1 MRAQLLR
8 SQGQDPPGISVHPSP
23 GFHESQMAMT
33 DEKLLD
39 FKMRLNSERK
49 AITDRMRSQ
58 EEEEISLFRESDDD
72 LFEQVS
78 DPTLEVL
85 EKLTDSEAKLL
96 GKIDLALS
104 KIENGSYGICD
115 SCKGEIPLKRLE
127 AKPSVSLCRECQTEH
142 EAEYAAGAN

>member
-1 MRAQLLR
+1 
-8 SQGQDPPGISVHPSP
+8 
-23 GFHESQMAMT
+23 MT
-33 DEKLLD
+33 HEKLQE
-39 FKMRLNSERK
+39 FKTRLTAERK
-49 AITDRMRSQ
+49 AITDKIRIQ

-96 GKIDLALS
+96 GKIDIALL
-104 KIENGSYGICD
+104 KIENGSYGICN

-127 AKPSVSLCRECQTEH
+127 AKPSVSLCHDCQTEH
-142 EAEYAAGAN
+142 EAHDRTATMHG